1 MLDAFGPPRA
11 VAVSSCK
18 AGAGSASRPGEAR
31 AGEVRAG
38 SACRP
43 GEARAA
49 SNTSKKEGQDKVEL
63 ATKFAPDSGE
73 QVMSRFLMHM
83 HL

>member
-1 MLDAFGPPRA
+1 MMGGGSMLDAFGPPRA
-11 VAVSSCK
+11 VAGSSGK
-18 AGAGSASRPGEAR
+18 PGAGSSL
-31 AGEVRAG
+31 
-38 SACRP
+38 RP

-49 SNTSKKEGQDKVEL
+49 SNTSKKEAEDKVEL

>member
-1 MLDAFGPPRA
+1 MAGGSMLDAFGPPRA
-11 VAVSSCK
+11 VAGSACK
-18 AGAGSASRPGEAR
+18 AGAGSSL
-31 AGEVRAG
+31 
-38 SACRP
+38 RP

-49 SNTSKKEGQDKVEL
+49 SNMSKKEGEDKVEL

>member
-1 MLDAFGPPRA
+1 MMGGGSMLDAFGPPRA
-11 VAVSSCK
+11 VAGSSCK
-18 AGAGSASRPGEAR
+18 PGAGSS
-31 AGEVRAG
+31 
-38 SACRP
+38 CRP

-49 SNTSKKEGQDKVEL
+49 SNTSKKEGEDKVEL